1 MTKMK
6 HLLVGFGVAVFLGM
20 GACAPDDGPV
30 SPSYA
35 TDVKPILDANCVRCH
50 GQGGQLNVD
59 PALTG
64 MLKGKKPASAYLDKL
79 EDPAG
84 CVEAQKK
91 NPNTPCTGALP
102 NAALLSAYLTI
113 DAYLRMPPVPSE
125 ALSDRDIGILKR
137 WAAETP
143 APKP

>member
-6 HLLVGFGVAVFLGM
+6 HLLVGFGLAVSLA
-20 GACAPDDGPV
+20 ACAPDDGPAV
-30 SPSYA
+30 PGYQ

-50 GQGGQLNVD
+50 GYGDRLNGD
-59 PALTG
+59 PGLTG
-64 MLKGKKPASAYLDKL
+64 MLKGKIPLLTFLDRYDTPKPCPGGLTECL
-79 EDPAG
+79 
-84 CVEAQKK
+84 
-91 NPNTPCTGALP
+91 GAKDGAARVGLYITLP
-102 NAALLSAYLTI
+102 NY
-113 DAYLRMPPVPSE
+113 DRMPPAPSE